1 MKKSKKKIG
10 TAFVLLLIS
19 LFLISGCG
27 ADTSAAHADSPGDAA
42 GAILLSAF
50 AENSFSVSAG
60 SKNPGAKEP
69 VSKDPA
75 DNTPSSNDSVSGD
88 PADDAPASN
97 DSVSGNPADDAPA
110 SSNSASGDPASEGA
124 SHEYPPAK
132 APAQSPEP
140 SASPVPPSP
149 APSGEA
155 GPYAAYP
162 SISGALQVS
171 GTKLTNKD
179 GHAVQL
185 KGISTHGLSWF
196 PEYVN
201 KECFRQLRE
210 EWNVNVIRLA
220 MYTSEYGG
228 YCSGGDQEAL
238 KELIRNGVEYASELD
253 MYVILDWH
261 ILSDGNPNTYLDQA
275 RDFFQEM
282 SQDYASRN
290 NVLYEIC
297 NEPNGSTS
305 WSDIKAY
312 AEEIIP
318 VIRNNDEDGIIIVGT
333 PNWSQYVDQAAAD
346 PISGYDNIM
355 YSLHFYAATHKDS
368 LRKAMT
374 DAIDAGLPIFVS
386 EYGIC
391 DASGNGSIDENQ
403 ARKWIDVMNQYGISY
418 VAWNLSNKSETSAIL
433 SAGCNKTSGFTE
445 DDLSSSGRWLF
456 AMLTGEDTPD
466 SSLEQSALSPAR
478 TSKPSGQTPAP
489 SPAQTD
495 NPPENTKVPLSPEG
509 AGCPVSFTAK
519 LINSWESE
527 GLSYYQYELTLQ
539 NTSGTDCSNWA
550 VDVPFSEAF
559 TLSDCWN
566 GEYTVSGQT
575 LHITN
580 KDYNGS
586 IPSGGSV
593 NNIGFIISGGKALA
607 ISQ

>member
-1 MKKSKKKIG
+1 MKKSKKKIR

-42 GAILLSAF
+42 G
-50 AENSFSVSAG
+50 

-88 PADDAPASN
+88 
-97 DSVSGNPADDAPA
+97 PADDAPA

-171 GTKLTNKD
+171 GTQLTNKD

-220 MYTSEYGG
+220 MYTAEYGG

-495 NPPENTKVPLSPEG
+495 NPPENTKVPLLPEG

>member
-1 MKKSKKKIG
+1 MKKSKKKIR

-42 GAILLSAF
+42 G
-50 AENSFSVSAG
+50 

-75 DNTPSSNDSVSGD
+75 DNTPS
-88 PADDAPASN
+88 SN

-171 GTKLTNKD
+171 GTQLTNKD

-220 MYTSEYGG
+220 MYTAEYGG

>member
-42 GAILLSAF
+42 G
-50 AENSFSVSAG
+50 

-75 DNTPSSNDSVSGD
+75 DNTPTSNDSVSGD
-88 PADDAPASN
+88 
-97 DSVSGNPADDAPA
+97 PADDAPA

-539 NTSGTDCSNWA
+539 NTSGTDCSN
-550 VDVPFSEAF
+550 
-559 TLSDCWN
+559 
-566 GEYTVSGQT
+566 
-575 LHITN
+575 
-580 KDYNGS
+580 
-586 IPSGGSV
+586 
-593 NNIGFIISGGKALA
+593 
-607 ISQ
+607 

>member
-42 GAILLSAF
+42 G
-50 AENSFSVSAG
+50 

-88 PADDAPASN
+88 
-97 DSVSGNPADDAPA
+97 PADDAPA

-171 GTKLTNKD
+171 GTQLTNKD

-220 MYTSEYGG
+220 MYTAEYGG

-318 VIRNNDEDGIIIVGT
+318 VIRNNDEDGIIIV
-333 PNWSQYVDQAAAD
+333 
-346 PISGYDNIM
+346 
-355 YSLHFYAATHKDS
+355 
-368 LRKAMT
+368 
-374 DAIDAGLPIFVS
+374 
-386 EYGIC
+386 
-391 DASGNGSIDENQ
+391 
-403 ARKWIDVMNQYGISY
+403 
-418 VAWNLSNKSETSAIL
+418 
-433 SAGCNKTSGFTE
+433 
-445 DDLSSSGRWLF
+445 
-456 AMLTGEDTPD
+456 
-466 SSLEQSALSPAR
+466 
-478 TSKPSGQTPAP
+478 
-489 SPAQTD
+489 
-495 NPPENTKVPLSPEG
+495 
-509 AGCPVSFTAK
+509 
-519 LINSWESE
+519 
-527 GLSYYQYELTLQ
+527 
-539 NTSGTDCSNWA
+539 
-550 VDVPFSEAF
+550 
-559 TLSDCWN
+559 
-566 GEYTVSGQT
+566 
-575 LHITN
+575 
-580 KDYNGS
+580 
-586 IPSGGSV
+586 
-593 NNIGFIISGGKALA
+593 
-607 ISQ
+607 

>member
-1 MKKSKKKIG
+1 
-10 TAFVLLLIS
+10 
-19 LFLISGCG
+19 
-27 ADTSAAHADSPGDAA
+27 
-42 GAILLSAF
+42 
-50 AENSFSVSAG
+50 
-60 SKNPGAKEP
+60 
-69 VSKDPA
+69 
-75 DNTPSSNDSVSGD
+75 
-88 PADDAPASN
+88 
-97 DSVSGNPADDAPA
+97 PADDAPA

-171 GTKLTNKD
+171 GTQLTNKD

-220 MYTSEYGG
+220 MYTAEYGG

-495 NPPENTKVPLSPEG
+495 NPPENTKVPLLPEG

>member
-1 MKKSKKKIG
+1 MKKSKKKIR

-27 ADTSAAHADSPGDAA
+27 ADTSAAHADSPGDAT
-42 GAILLSAF
+42 
-50 AENSFSVSAG
+50 G

-88 PADDAPASN
+88 
-97 DSVSGNPADDAPA
+97 PADDAPA

-171 GTKLTNKD
+171 GTQLTNKD

-220 MYTSEYGG
+220 MYTAEYGG

>member
-1 MKKSKKKIG
+1 MKKSKKKIR

-27 ADTSAAHADSPGDAA
+27 ADTSAAHADSPGDA
-42 GAILLSAF
+42 
-50 AENSFSVSAG
+50 AG

-171 GTKLTNKD
+171 GTQLTNKD

-220 MYTSEYGG
+220 MYTAEYGG

-403 ARKWIDVMNQYGISY
+403 ARKWIDVMNQYGVSY

>member
-42 GAILLSAF
+42 G
-50 AENSFSVSAG
+50 

-88 PADDAPASN
+88 
-97 DSVSGNPADDAPA
+97 PADDAPA

-171 GTKLTNKD
+171 GTQLTNKD

-220 MYTSEYGG
+220 MYTAEYGG

-318 VIRNNDEDGIIIVGT
+318 VIRNNDEDGITIVGT

>member
-1 MKKSKKKIG
+1 MKKSKKKIR

-42 GAILLSAF
+42 G
-50 AENSFSVSAG
+50 

-88 PADDAPASN
+88 
-97 DSVSGNPADDAPA
+97 PADDAPA

-220 MYTSEYGG
+220 MYTAEYGG

-495 NPPENTKVPLSPEG
+495 NPPENTKVHLSPEG

>member
-1 MKKSKKKIG
+1 MKKKKKKIG

-42 GAILLSAF
+42 G
-50 AENSFSVSAG
+50 

-88 PADDAPASN
+88 
-97 DSVSGNPADDAPA
+97 PADDAPA

-171 GTKLTNKD
+171 GTQLTNKD

-220 MYTSEYGG
+220 MYTAEYGG

>member
-1 MKKSKKKIG
+1 MKKSKKKIR

-27 ADTSAAHADSPGDAA
+27 ADTSAAHADSPGDA
-42 GAILLSAF
+42 
-50 AENSFSVSAG
+50 AG

-124 SHEYPPAK
+124 SHEYPPSK

-333 PNWSQYVDQAAAD
+333 PQLV
-346 PISGYDNIM
+346 PIC
-355 YSLHFYAATHKDS
+355 
-368 LRKAMT
+368 R
-374 DAIDAGLPIFVS
+374 P
-386 EYGIC
+386 
-391 DASGNGSIDENQ
+391 
-403 ARKWIDVMNQYGISY
+403 
-418 VAWNLSNKSETSAIL
+418 
-433 SAGCNKTSGFTE
+433 
-445 DDLSSSGRWLF
+445 
-456 AMLTGEDTPD
+456 
-466 SSLEQSALSPAR
+466 
-478 TSKPSGQTPAP
+478 
-489 SPAQTD
+489 
-495 NPPENTKVPLSPEG
+495 
-509 AGCPVSFTAK
+509 
-519 LINSWESE
+519 
-527 GLSYYQYELTLQ
+527 
-539 NTSGTDCSNWA
+539 
-550 VDVPFSEAF
+550 
-559 TLSDCWN
+559 
-566 GEYTVSGQT
+566 
-575 LHITN
+575 
-580 KDYNGS
+580 
-586 IPSGGSV
+586 GG
-593 NNIGFIISGGKALA
+593 G
-607 ISQ
+607 

>member
-42 GAILLSAF
+42 G
-50 AENSFSVSAG
+50 

-75 DNTPSSNDSVSGD
+75 DNTPSSNDSV
-88 PADDAPASN
+88 
-97 DSVSGNPADDAPA
+97 
-110 SSNSASGDPASEGA
+110 SGDPASEGA

-171 GTKLTNKD
+171 GTQLTNKD

-220 MYTSEYGG
+220 MYTAEYGG

-312 AEEIIP
+312 AEEITP

-403 ARKWIDVMNQYGISY
+403 ARKWIDVMNQYGVSY

>member
-1 MKKSKKKIG
+1 MKKSKKKIR

-27 ADTSAAHADSPGDAA
+27 ADTSAAHADSPGDAT
-42 GAILLSAF
+42 
-50 AENSFSVSAG
+50 G

-88 PADDAPASN
+88 
-97 DSVSGNPADDAPA
+97 PADDAPA

-171 GTKLTNKD
+171 GTQLTNKD

-220 MYTSEYGG
+220 MYTAEYGG

-403 ARKWIDVMNQYGISY
+403 ARKWIDVMNQYGVSY

>member
-27 ADTSAAHADSPGDAA
+27 ADTSAAHADSPGDA
-42 GAILLSAF
+42 
-50 AENSFSVSAG
+50 AG

-171 GTKLTNKD
+171 GTQLTNKD

-220 MYTSEYGG
+220 MYTAEYGG

-403 ARKWIDVMNQYGISY
+403 ARKWIDVMNQYGVSY

>member
-124 SHEYPPAK
+124 SHEYPPSK

>member
-42 GAILLSAF
+42 G
-50 AENSFSVSAG
+50 

-75 DNTPSSNDSVSGD
+75 DNTPS
-88 PADDAPASN
+88 SN

>member
-1 MKKSKKKIG
+1 MKKSKKKIR

-27 ADTSAAHADSPGDAA
+27 ADTSAAHADSPGDA
-42 GAILLSAF
+42 
-50 AENSFSVSAG
+50 AG

-124 SHEYPPAK
+124 SHEYPPSK

>member
-1 MKKSKKKIG
+1 MKKSKKKIR

-42 GAILLSAF
+42 G
-50 AENSFSVSAG
+50 

-88 PADDAPASN
+88 
-97 DSVSGNPADDAPA
+97 PADDAPA

-171 GTKLTNKD
+171 GTQLTNKD

-220 MYTSEYGG
+220 MYTAEYGG

-403 ARKWIDVMNQYGISY
+403 ARKWIDVMNQYGVSY

>member
-42 GAILLSAF
+42 G
-50 AENSFSVSAG
+50 

-75 DNTPSSNDSVSGD
+75 DNTPSSNDSV
-88 PADDAPASN
+88 
-97 DSVSGNPADDAPA
+97 
-110 SSNSASGDPASEGA
+110 SGDPASEGA

-171 GTKLTNKD
+171 GTQLTNKD

-220 MYTSEYGG
+220 MYTAEYGG

-403 ARKWIDVMNQYGISY
+403 ARKWIDVMNQYGVSY

>member
-42 GAILLSAF
+42 G
-50 AENSFSVSAG
+50 

-88 PADDAPASN
+88 
-97 DSVSGNPADDAPA
+97 PADDAPA

-171 GTKLTNKD
+171 GTQLTNKD

-238 KELIRNGVEYASELD
+238 KELIRNGVENASELD

>member
-1 MKKSKKKIG
+1 MKKSKKKIR

-27 ADTSAAHADSPGDAA
+27 ADTSAAHADSPGDA
-42 GAILLSAF
+42 
-50 AENSFSVSAG
+50 AG

-124 SHEYPPAK
+124 SHEYPPSK

-580 KDYNGS
+580 KDYNGN

>member
-42 GAILLSAF
+42 G
-50 AENSFSVSAG
+50 

-88 PADDAPASN
+88 
-97 DSVSGNPADDAPA
+97 PADDAPA

-275 RDFFQEM
+275 RGFFQEM

>member
-171 GTKLTNKD
+171 GTQLTNKD

-403 ARKWIDVMNQYGISY
+403 ARKWIDVMNQYGVSY

>member
-42 GAILLSAF
+42 G
-50 AENSFSVSAG
+50 

-88 PADDAPASN
+88 
-97 DSVSGNPADDAPA
+97 PADDAPA

-171 GTKLTNKD
+171 GTQLTNKD

-220 MYTSEYGG
+220 MYTAEYGG

-495 NPPENTKVPLSPEG
+495 NPPENTKGPLSPEG

>member
-559 TLSDCWN
+559 TLSDYWN